1 VRSNKKVVMKLGS
14 LIDALATVIKLIIYI
29 AIIIGFIGAR
39 SYNKLQKYGQCIKSA
54 NATVLTVI
62 QQRADLVNK
71 LMDLAK
77 DYGGH
82 DKLMPITLANNLV
95 DTFKASTEAI
105 TNVNS
110 MAQQYPDLKANA
122 TYQQLMNQI
131 SSVESELQNK
141 RESYNKVTQSY
152 NTERLQIPTVLFSKV
167 LGFEEA
173 PYFEFDN
180 LQEMKEFKT
189 DDGQLLKEMLSNVSD
204 KAMDLVQPKIEKN
217 SSIIELKDEAK
228 N

>member
-1 VRSNKKVVMKLGS
+1 M
-14 LIDALATVIKLIIYI
+14 
-29 AIIIGFIGAR
+29 
-39 SYNKLQKYGQCIKSA
+39 
-54 NATVLTVI
+54 
-62 QQRADLVNK
+62 
-71 LMDLAK
+71 
-77 DYGGH
+77 
-82 DKLMPITLANNLV
+82 
-95 DTFKASTEAI
+95 
-105 TNVNS
+105 
-110 MAQQYPDLKANA
+110 
-122 TYQQLMNQI
+122 
-131 SSVESELQNK
+131 
-141 RESYNKVTQSY
+141 
-152 NTERLQIPTVLFSKV
+152 LFSKV